1 VEMAAAMVGCKGAA
15 SAGRRWLPSTP
26 LRLRPRGPGS
36 SLNLADVGRRRAVR
50 APAPSARTRAD
61 ADHGGA
67 ARPAG
72 RGGERRRR
80 TGRGWEQ
87 WRRPSLPVEHLAGTS
102 VSCRSPGFLSS
113 GRALQE
119 TGREMSGGRMRMT
132 ILGKWG
138 VVYRCNFAIQLLGFL
153 GI

>member
-87 WRRPSLPVEHLAGTS
+87 WRRPSLPVEHLGGDVGVLPVSWPPKQRAGLAGDWE
-102 VSCRSPGFLSS
+102 RDE
-113 GRALQE
+113 R
-119 TGREMSGGRMRMT
+119 
-132 ILGKWG
+132 W
-138 VVYRCNFAIQLLGFL
+138 
-153 GI
+153 